1 MKRHEMATQ
10 PTDTAAI
17 SGAAPA
23 AGLNAMPTDNRG
35 LAREITTLAG
45 HINAANYHLLRLIAR
60 FDVQEGW
67 NEGGVRSC
75 THWLA
80 WKCGYTESV
89 AREKVRTARAL
100 ENLPKI
106 SAAFARGELSYSM
119 VRALTRK
126 AGPDTEDLYL
136 MYARHSTV
144 SQVEHLVRGHE
155 NAERLQSKEAA
166 SLQHEARGLSYMLDG
181 DGCWTFKAKL
191 PPEAGE
197 LLIKTLDAVISQ
209 DEDERAGGPA
219 GPEYIGGTYRI
230 PPDSNGKPRKTCNQ
244 KRADALTAMAEH
256 YLATQEAQD
265 GAVALKGHERCQV
278 MLHVDVD
285 TLRQHSGHS
294 GHNGRNAHGERDEH
308 GDERKNCRLD
318 QSNTWLHPDTA
329 RRLSCDA
336 SLVTV
341 LKDSKGK
348 VLNIGRRARIVPPK
362 IRRAL
367 EVRDEGCC
375 RFPGCSSKQYLD
387 AHHIHHWAEGGET
400 SLDNMVTLCRYHHR
414 ALHQGQF
421 SVDANLTFR
430 DSRGRQIA
438 AGLRPAW
445 LRRGNRYDDPRHG
458 NLSIRHYGE
467 NVSAETCI
475 TRWNGEQPDYSL
487 AVYHLLNQQRKATNG
502 QAEHHPPTQLSKEW
516 DEY

>member
-1 MKRHEMATQ
+1 MTTQ
-10 PTDTAAI
+10 LTDTATV
-17 SGAAPA
+17 
-23 AGLNAMPTDNRG
+23 PTDNPG
-35 LAREITTLAG
+35 LARAITTLAG
-45 HINAANYHLLRLIAR
+45 HINAANCHLLRLIAR
-60 FDVQEGW
+60 FDEQEGW

-75 THWLA
+75 AHWLA
-80 WKCGYTESV
+80 WKCGYSEGA

-106 SAAFARGELSYSM
+106 SATFARGELSYSM

-126 AGPDTEDLYL
+126 AGADTEDLYL
-136 MYARHSTV
+136 MYAQHSTV
-144 SQVEHLVRGHE
+144 SQVERLVQGHE
-155 NAERLQSKEAA
+155 HAEKLQSPEAG
-166 SLQHEARGLSYMLDG
+166 SLQHEARSLSYMLDG

-197 LLIKTLDAVISQ
+197 LLIKTLDAVVSQ
-209 DEDERAGGPA
+209 DEDEQAGGPA

-230 PPDSNGKPRKTCNQ
+230 PPDTNGKPRKTFNQ

-256 YLATQEAQD
+256 YLATQEQQE
-265 GAVALKGHERCQV
+265 GTVSLKGHERCQV

-285 TLRQHSGHS
+285 TLRQRSS
-294 GHNGRNAHGERDEH
+294 RGESASKHHEH
-308 GDERKNCRLD
+308 ADPHKNCRLD
-318 QSNTWLHPDTA
+318 NGSTWLHPDTA

-341 LKDSKGK
+341 LKDKKGK

-367 EVRDEGCC
+367 EVRDENCC

-430 DSRGRQIA
+430 DNRGRQIA
-438 AGLRPAW
+438 TRLRPAW
-445 LRRGNRYDDPRHG
+445 LRRDNCYDDGQRG
-458 NLSIRHYGE
+458 DLTIRHYGK

-475 TRWNGEQPDYSL
+475 TRWNGEQPNYSL
-487 AVYHLLNQQRKATNG
+487 AVYHLLNQQRKAATR
-502 QAEHHPPTQLSKEW
+502 QMECHAPPT
-516 DEY
+516 